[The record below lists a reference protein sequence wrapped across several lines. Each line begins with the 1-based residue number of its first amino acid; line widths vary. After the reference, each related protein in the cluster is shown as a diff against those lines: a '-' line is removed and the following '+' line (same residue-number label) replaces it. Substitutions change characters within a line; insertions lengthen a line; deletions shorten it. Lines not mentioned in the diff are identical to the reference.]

1 MPPEKYGILLMNT
14 GSPDAPETAP
24 TRSYLNR
31 FLSDPRVIDLPTWKR
46 KLLVSLILVTR
57 PAESAHAYSQ
67 IWTDRGSPLVFHAE
81 DLRDGLRKE
90 LPDALIEIGM
100 AYGRPFIPDA
110 IHSLVKQGA
119 TRILLAPLFPQYA
132 SATTGSVLECAYRV
146 IGEMPNVLPSTV
158 LSPFYEHP
166 AYLDAWATLSKPHL
180 DEFKPD
186 HILLSFHGL
195 PERQI
200 YKCDPSGS
208 HCLKKENCC
217 ESYLDGNPH
226 CYRAH
231 CAATTRGIIERLGL
245 SEDDYTFV
253 FQSKL
258 GRDPWLTPAA
268 DETVEALGRKGVKR
282 LAMLSPAFV
291 ADCIET
297 IEELGIQAKE
307 SFEES
312 GGGEFLLVPSL
323 NSEEVWVKAFAQI
336 LRETIPEPVTASS

>member
-1 MPPEKYGILLMNT
+1 MQPEKYGILLMNT

-24 TRSYLNR
+24 VRSYLNR
-31 FLSDPRVIDLPTWKR
+31 FLSDPRVIDIPTWKR
-46 KLLVSLILVTR
+46 KLLVGLILIKR

-67 IWTDRGSPLVFHAE
+67 IWTERGSPLVFHAE
-81 DLRDGLRKE
+81 DLRDGLRQE
-90 LPDALIEIGM
+90 IPDALIEIGM

-110 IHSLVKQGA
+110 IQSLIDQGA

-132 SATTGSVLECAYRV
+132 SATTGSVLELGYKV
-146 IGEMPNVLPSTV
+146 LGEMPNVPPATV
-158 LSPFYEHP
+158 LAPFYEHP
-166 AYLDAWATLSKPHL
+166 AYLDAWAELSKPHL
-180 DEFKPD
+180 DSFNPD

-200 YKCDPSGS
+200 YKCDSTGA

-217 ESYLDGNPH
+217 DTYLEGNPN

-231 CAATTRGIIERLGL
+231 CAATTRGIVDRLGL
-245 SEDDYTFV
+245 ASDEYTFV

-268 DETVEALGRKGVKR
+268 DETVEELARKGVKR

-307 SFEES
+307 SFLEN
-312 GGGEFLLVPSL
+312 GGEAFELVPSL
-323 NSEEVWVKAFAQI
+323 NSEAIWVSAFATI
-336 LRETIPEPVTASS
+336 LKEAIPETAST